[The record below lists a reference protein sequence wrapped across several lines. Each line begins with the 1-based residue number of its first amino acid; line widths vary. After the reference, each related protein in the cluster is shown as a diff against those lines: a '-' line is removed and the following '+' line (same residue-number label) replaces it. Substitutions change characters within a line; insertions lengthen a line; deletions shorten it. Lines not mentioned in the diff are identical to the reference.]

1 MEARMRKAINRSMA
15 QYDSLNS
22 RPIVALMTDFGI
34 GDGDVGVMKGVIA
47 GITPEAHIIDITH
60 NVEPQNVASGAWILA
75 AGYRYFPKNTV
86 FVCVVD
92 PGVGSSRDAIALHA
106 GDWYFV
112 GPDNGLFSYVMSEQ
126 DVHAAVVL
134 NNPSYHLPTVSS
146 TFHGRD
152 IFAPVGAFIARR
164 LNDVFFDLGPSIE
177 SSVLQRLQSGG
188 FVRQGTAFNAH
199 IVHMDN
205 FGNLITS
212 IPLSAVPELFTGPK
226 VKIVFQNSGT
236 SVDSLRQFF
245 AQGPDDGRA
254 FIFGDS
260 SGYVGIAVRNGNAA
274 KAIGEGPGAALA
286 LIFSE
291 EG

>member
-1 MEARMRKAINRSMA
+1 MTQQNFVN
-15 QYDSLNS
+15 L
-22 RPIVALMTDFGI
+22 RPVIALMTDFGI

-60 NVEPQNVASGAWILA
+60 NVGPQNVPSGAWILA
-75 AGYRYFPKNTV
+75 AAYRYFPKNTV

-92 PGVGSSRDAIALHA
+92 PGVGSTRGAIALHA

-126 DVHAAVVL
+126 PVHSSVL
-134 NNPSYHLPTVSS
+134 LSNTTFHLPIVSS

-152 IFAPVGAFIARR
+152 IFAPVGAHLARG
-164 LNDVFFDLGPSIE
+164 LDNTLFELGPSVNPAE
-177 SSVLQRLQSGG
+177 LRRLEVGG
-188 FVRQGTAFNAH
+188 AVREGTTINAH
-199 IVHMDN
+199 IVHVDN

-212 IPLSAVPELFTGPK
+212 IPLARVPELYTVSQ
-226 VKIVFQNSGT
+226 VKIAFKEIGVT
-236 SVDSLRQFF
+236 VDKLRQFF
-245 AQGPDDGRA
+245 AEGPDDGQA

-274 KAIGEGPGAALA
+274 KTLGVGLGAPLS
-286 LIFSE
+286 LILSE
-291 EG
+291 V

>member
-1 MEARMRKAINRSMA
+1 MTQQKS
-15 QYDSLNS
+15 SNS
-22 RPIVALMTDFGI
+22 RPVVALMTDFGI
-34 GDGDVGVMKGVIA
+34 GDGDVSVMKGVIE
-47 GITPEAHIIDITH
+47 GITPGAHIIDITH
-60 NVEPQNVASGAWILA
+60 NVGPQNVASGAWILA

-92 PGVGSSRDAIALHA
+92 PGVGSSRGAIALHA

-126 DVHAAVVL
+126 VVHAAVLL
-134 NNPSYHLPTVSS
+134 NNPSYHLPAVSS

-152 IFAPVGAFIARR
+152 IFAPVGAHIARE
-164 LNDVFFDLGPSIE
+164 LNEVFYDLGPSLDP
-177 SSVLQRLQSGG
+177 SSLKRLEEGG
-188 FVRQGTAFNAH
+188 AIREDSTISAY
-199 IVHMDN
+199 IVHVDN

-212 IPLSAVPELFTGPK
+212 IPLSAVPELFSAPQ
-226 VKIVFQNSGT
+226 VKIVFKHSGT
-236 SVDSLRQFF
+236 TVDKLRQFF
-245 AQGPDDGRA
+245 AEGPDDGQA

-274 KAIGEGPGAALA
+274 RTLGEGLGVPLA

-291 EG
+291 G